1 MTVHSIAQAASFG
14 APDIAS
20 TEEIIAEFR
29 AGRMVILVDEEDR
42 ENEGDLILASEHVS
56 PEAINFMVTHGRG
69 LVCLTI
75 TEARSRQLGLSPMA
89 RDNRSPFN
97 TAFTASIEAATGVTT
112 GISTYDRA
120 RTIRAAIAKD
130 AGPDDIV
137 QPGHIFPIT
146 ARAGG
151 VLVRAGHTEAGC
163 DLAQMAGL
171 EPSAV
176 LCEIL
181 KDDGTMARLPDL
193 VQFARRHA
201 MKIGTIADLI
211 EFRSRNETL
220 VERSLSR
227 TVKLAHGEF
236 TLHAYTDRVSNEVH
250 LALTRGVI
258 SPEKETLV
266 RVHEALSI
274 LDFLGADDGQCTFS
288 LDCVLKAVARADAG
302 VVVLLR
308 CAGSGADLVDAL
320 AGAGAHPGAASC
332 ANRWDPRLHGIG
344 AQILRDLGVRR
355 MKLIASPRHL
365 PSMTGFGLEVTRQIA
380 NPDELGD
387 VERINGA

>member
-1 MTVHSIAQAASFG
+1 MTVHSIAQATSFDAS
-14 APDIAS
+14 DIAS

-29 AGRMVILVDEEDR
+29 AGRMVILVDEENR

-112 GISTYDRA
+112 GISTHDRA

-193 VQFARRHA
+193 VPFARRHA

-236 TLHAYTDRVSNEVH
+236 TLHAYTDRVSSEVH

-274 LDFLGADDGQCTFS
+274 LDFLGAVDGQCTFS
-288 LDCVLKAVARADAG
+288 LECVLSAVARADAG

-308 CAGSGADLVDAL
+308 CAESGADLVDAL
-320 AGAGAHPGAASC
+320 ARAGANPGAAS
-332 ANRWDPRLHGIG
+332 AASRWDPRLHGIG

-380 NPDELGD
+380 NPDELGG
-387 VERINGA
+387 VV